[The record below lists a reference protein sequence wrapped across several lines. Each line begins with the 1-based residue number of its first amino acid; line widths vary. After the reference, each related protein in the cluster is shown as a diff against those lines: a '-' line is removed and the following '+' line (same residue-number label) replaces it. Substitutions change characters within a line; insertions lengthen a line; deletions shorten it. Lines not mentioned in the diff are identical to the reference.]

1 MALERY
7 TISIYNRI
15 KGLRKHKDVVRIS
28 QNALREKYR
37 YYDQIQ
43 RFRLIDDTF
52 MSVVFQDIDCTQFL
66 IRTLLQDDGLSVT
79 EVETQN
85 SLKNLRGRSVRL
97 DITAHDKTGKIYNI
111 EVQRKD
117 AGALPKRARYNSA
130 MLDANVTKPGDEL
143 ENLPETYVIF
153 ITEND
158 YFQKKLPLYHVD
170 RTIRELSEQ
179 FQDEAHIIYVNGQYR
194 GNDPIGSVMHDFF
207 CADPKDMNNQILAD
221 EVVKYKDTDKGVSS
235 MCRIMEE
242 LTNESLKEGLA
253 KGRAE
258 GRLTNLL
265 ENVKKLMARGMSF
278 DEVADVLE
286 LDSDDRKFVQDNL

>member
-1 MALERY
+1 M
-7 TISIYNRI
+7 
-15 KGLRKHKDVVRIS
+15 S

-37 YYDQIQ
+37 FYDQIQ

-52 MSVVFQDIDCTQFL
+52 MSVVFQDVDCTQFL
-66 IRTLLQDDGLSVT
+66 VRTILQDDDLTVT
-79 EVETQN
+79 RVETQN

-97 DITAHDKTGKIYNI
+97 DITAYDADGKIYNI

-158 YFQKKLPLYHVD
+158 YFGDKLPLYHID
-170 RTIRELSEQ
+170 RVIRESAKP

-194 GNDPIGSVMHDFF
+194 GDDPIGTIMHDFF
-207 CADPKDMNNQILAD
+207 CADPKDMNNEILAD
-221 EVVKYKDTDKGVSS
+221 EVAKYKDTDKGVNS

-242 LTNESLKEGLA
+242 LTNESLKEGMA

-258 GRLTNLL
+258 GRVEGRLTMLL

-278 DEVADVLE
+278 DEVADTLE
-286 LDSDDRKFVQDNL
+286 LSKDDRKFVQDNL

>member
-1 MALERY
+1 M
-7 TISIYNRI
+7 
-15 KGLRKHKDVVRIS
+15 S
-28 QNALREKYR
+28 QNTLREKYR

-43 RFRLIDDTF
+43 QFRLIDDTF
-52 MSVVFQDIDCTQFL
+52 MSVVFQDVDCTQFL
-66 IRTLLQDDGLSVT
+66 VRTILQDDDLTVT
-79 EVETQN
+79 RVETQN

-97 DITAHDKTGKIYNI
+97 DITAHDAAGKIYNI

-117 AGALPKRARYNSA
+117 TGALPKRARYNSA
-130 MLDANVTKPGDEL
+130 MLDANVTRPGDEL

-158 YFQKKLPLYHVD
+158 YFQESLPLYHVE
-170 RTIRELSEQ
+170 RTILELSKP

-194 GNDPIGSVMHDFF
+194 GADPIGSVMHDFF
-207 CADPKDMNNQILAD
+207 CADPKDMNNEILAD
-221 EVVKYKDTDKGVSS
+221 EVAKYKDTDKGVNS

-242 LTNESLKEGLA
+242 LTNESLKEGMA

-258 GRLTNLL
+258 GRVEGRLTMLL

-278 DEVADVLE
+278 DEVADTLE
-286 LDSDDRKFVQDNL
+286 LSKDDRKFVQDNL

>member
-1 MALERY
+1 M
-7 TISIYNRI
+7 T
-15 KGLRKHKDVVRIS
+15 
-28 QNALREKYR
+28 
-37 YYDQIQ
+37 
-43 RFRLIDDTF
+43 
-52 MSVVFQDIDCTQFL
+52 
-66 IRTLLQDDGLSVT
+66 VT
-79 EVETQN
+79 RVETQN

-97 DITAHDKTGKIYNI
+97 DITAHDAAGKIYNI

-158 YFQKKLPLYHVD
+158 YFGDKLPLYHID
-170 RTIRELSEQ
+170 RVIRESAKP

-194 GNDPIGSVMHDFF
+194 GDDPIGSIMHDFF
-207 CADPKDMNNQILAD
+207 CADPKDMNNEILAD
-221 EVVKYKDTDKGVSS
+221 EVAKYKDTDKGVNS

-242 LTNESLKEGLA
+242 LTNESLKEGMA

-258 GRLTNLL
+258 GRVEGRLTMLL

-278 DEVADVLE
+278 DEVADTLE
-286 LDSDDRKFVQDNL
+286 LSKDDRKFVQDNL

>member
-1 MALERY
+1 MNQTE
-7 TISIYNRI
+7 
-15 KGLRKHKDVVRIS
+15 LRR
-28 QNALREKYR
+28 KYR

-43 RFRLIDDTF
+43 QFRLIDDTF
-52 MSVVFQDIDCTQFL
+52 MSVVFQDVDCTQFL
-66 IRTLLQDDGLSVT
+66 VRTLLQDDDLTVT
-79 EVETQN
+79 KVETQN

-97 DITAHDKTGKIYNI
+97 DITAHDATGRIYNI

-158 YFQKKLPLYHVD
+158 YFQESLPLYHVE
-170 RTIRELSEQ
+170 RTIQELSKP
-179 FQDEAHIIYVNGQYR
+179 FRDEAHIIYVNGQHR

-207 CADPKDMNNQILAD
+207 CADPKDMNNEILAD
-221 EVVKYKDTDKGVSS
+221 EVAKYKDTDKGVNS

-242 LTNESLKEGLA
+242 LTNESREEG
-253 KGRAE
+253 RVE
-258 GRLTNLL
+258 GRLANLL

-278 DEVADVLE
+278 DEVADMLE
-286 LDSDDRKFVQDNL
+286 LSKDDRRFVQDNL

>member
-1 MALERY
+1 M
-7 TISIYNRI
+7 
-15 KGLRKHKDVVRIS
+15 S
-28 QNALREKYR
+28 QNVLREKYR
-37 YYDQIQ
+37 FYDQIQ

-52 MSVVFQDIDCTQFL
+52 MSVVFQDVDCTQFL
-66 IRTLLQDDGLSVT
+66 VRTILQDDDLTVT
-79 EVETQN
+79 KVETQN

-97 DITAHDKTGKIYNI
+97 DITAHDAAGKIYNI

-130 MLDANVTKPGDEL
+130 MLDANVTKPGDNL

-158 YFQKKLPLYHVD
+158 YFQRKLPLYHVD
-170 RTIRELSEQ
+170 RTIRELSEP

-207 CADPKDMNNQILAD
+207 CADPKDMNNEILAD
-221 EVVKYKDTDKGVSS
+221 EVAKYKDTDKGVNS

-265 ENVKKLMARGMSF
+265 ENVKKFMARGMSF
-278 DEVADVLE
+278 DEVADTLE
-286 LDSDDRKFVQDNL
+286 LSEDDRKFVQDNL

>member
-1 MALERY
+1 M
-7 TISIYNRI
+7 
-15 KGLRKHKDVVRIS
+15 S
-28 QNALREKYR
+28 QNVLREKYR
-37 YYDQIQ
+37 FYDQIQ
-43 RFRLIDDTF
+43 QFRLIDDTF
-52 MSVVFQDIDCTQFL
+52 MSVVFQDVDCTQFL
-66 IRTLLQDDGLSVT
+66 VRTILQDDDLTVT
-79 EVETQN
+79 KVETQN

-97 DITAHDKTGKIYNI
+97 DITAHDAAGKIYNI

-158 YFQKKLPLYHVD
+158 YFQRELPLYHIE
-170 RTIRELSEQ
+170 RTICELSEP

-207 CADPKDMNNQILAD
+207 CADPKDMNNEILAD
-221 EVVKYKDTDKGVSS
+221 EVAKYKDTDKGVNS

-258 GRLTNLL
+258 GRAEGRLTNLL
-265 ENVKKLMARGMSF
+265 ENVKKFMARGMSF
-278 DEVADVLE
+278 DEVADTLE
-286 LDSDDRKFVQDNL
+286 LSKDDRKFVQDNL

>member
-1 MALERY
+1 M
-7 TISIYNRI
+7 
-15 KGLRKHKDVVRIS
+15 S

-37 YYDQIQ
+37 FYDQIQ

-52 MSVVFQDIDCTQFL
+52 MSVVFQDVDCTQFL
-66 IRTLLQDDGLSVT
+66 VRTILQDDDLTVT
-79 EVETQN
+79 KVETQN

-97 DITAHDKTGKIYNI
+97 DITAHDAAGKIYNI

-117 AGALPKRARYNSA
+117 TGALPKRARYNSA
-130 MLDANVTKPGDEL
+130 MLDANVTRPGDEL

-158 YFQKKLPLYHVD
+158 YFQESLPLYHVE
-170 RTIRELSEQ
+170 RTILELSKP
-179 FQDEAHIIYVNGQYR
+179 FQDESHIIYVNGQYR
-194 GNDPIGSVMHDFF
+194 GADPIGSVMHDFF
-207 CADPKDMNNQILAD
+207 CADPKDMNNEILAD
-221 EVVKYKDTDKGVSS
+221 EVAKYKDTDKGVNS

-242 LTNESLKEGLA
+242 LTNESLKEGMA

-258 GRLTNLL
+258 GRVEGRLTMLL

-278 DEVADVLE
+278 DEVADTLE
-286 LDSDDRKFVQDNL
+286 LSKDDRKFVQDNL

>member
-1 MALERY
+1 M
-7 TISIYNRI
+7 
-15 KGLRKHKDVVRIS
+15 S

-43 RFRLIDDTF
+43 RFRPIDDTL

-221 EVVKYKDTDKGVSS
+221 EVAKYKDTDKGVSS

-253 KGRAE
+253 KGRAEGRAE

>member
-1 MALERY
+1 M
-7 TISIYNRI
+7 
-15 KGLRKHKDVVRIS
+15 S

-37 YYDQIQ
+37 FYDQIQ

-52 MSVVFQDIDCTQFL
+52 MSVVFQDVDCTQFL
-66 IRTLLQDDGLSVT
+66 VRTILQDDDLTVT
-79 EVETQN
+79 RVETQN

-97 DITAHDKTGKIYNI
+97 DITAYDADGKIYNI

-158 YFQKKLPLYHVD
+158 YFGDKLPLYHID
-170 RTIRELSEQ
+170 RVIRESAKP

-194 GNDPIGSVMHDFF
+194 GDDPIGSIMHDFF
-207 CADPKDMNNQILAD
+207 CADPKDMNNEILAD
-221 EVVKYKDTDKGVSS
+221 EVAKYKDTDKGVNS

-242 LTNESLKEGLA
+242 LTNESLKEGMA

-258 GRLTNLL
+258 GRVEGRLTMLL

-278 DEVADVLE
+278 DEVADTLE
-286 LDSDDRKFVQDNL
+286 LSKDDRKFVQDNL

>member
-1 MALERY
+1 M
-7 TISIYNRI
+7 
-15 KGLRKHKDVVRIS
+15 S

-37 YYDQIQ
+37 FYDQIQ

-52 MSVVFQDIDCTQFL
+52 MSVVFQDVDCTQFL
-66 IRTLLQDDGLSVT
+66 VRTILQDDDLTVT
-79 EVETQN
+79 RVETQN

-97 DITAHDKTGKIYNI
+97 DITAYDADGKIYNI

-158 YFQKKLPLYHVD
+158 YFGDKLPLYHID
-170 RTIRELSEQ
+170 RVIRESAKP

-194 GNDPIGSVMHDFF
+194 GDDPIGSIMHDFF
-207 CADPKDMNNQILAD
+207 CADPKDMNNEILAD
-221 EVVKYKDTDKGVSS
+221 EVAKYKDTDKGVNS

-242 LTNESLKEGLA
+242 LTNESLKEGMA

-258 GRLTNLL
+258 GRVEGRLTMLL
-265 ENVKKLMARGMSF
+265 ENGKKLMARGMSF
-278 DEVADVLE
+278 DEVADTLE
-286 LDSDDRKFVQDNL
+286 LSKDDRMFVQDNL

>member
-1 MALERY
+1 M
-7 TISIYNRI
+7 IC
-15 KGLRKHKDVVRIS
+15 V
-28 QNALREKYR
+28 
-37 YYDQIQ
+37 
-43 RFRLIDDTF
+43 
-52 MSVVFQDIDCTQFL
+52 
-66 IRTLLQDDGLSVT
+66 
-79 EVETQN
+79 
-85 SLKNLRGRSVRL
+85 
-97 DITAHDKTGKIYNI
+97 
-111 EVQRKD
+111 
-117 AGALPKRARYNSA
+117 
-130 MLDANVTKPGDEL
+130 DEL
-143 ENLPETYVIF
+143 QNIAEFTDP
-153 ITEND
+153 D

-207 CADPKDMNNQILAD
+207 CADPKDMNNQILAN
-221 EVVKYKDTDKGVSS
+221 EVAKYKDTDKGVSS

-253 KGRAE
+253 KGRAEGRAE

>member
-1 MALERY
+1 M
-7 TISIYNRI
+7 
-15 KGLRKHKDVVRIS
+15 S

-37 YYDQIQ
+37 FYDQIQ

-52 MSVVFQDIDCTQFL
+52 MSVVFQDVDCTQFL
-66 IRTLLQDDGLSVT
+66 VRTILQDDDLTVT
-79 EVETQN
+79 RVETQD

-97 DITAHDKTGKIYNI
+97 DITAHDAAGKIYNI

-158 YFQKKLPLYHVD
+158 YFGDKLPLYHID
-170 RTIRELSEQ
+170 RVIRESAKP

-194 GNDPIGSVMHDFF
+194 GDDPIGSIMHDFF
-207 CADPKDMNNQILAD
+207 CADPKDMNNEILAD
-221 EVVKYKDTDKGVSS
+221 EVAKYKDTDKGVNS

-258 GRLTNLL
+258 GRVEGRLTMLL

-278 DEVADVLE
+278 NEVADTLE
-286 LDSDDRKFVQDNL
+286 LSKDDRKFVQDNL

>member
-1 MALERY
+1 
-7 TISIYNRI
+7 
-15 KGLRKHKDVVRIS
+15 
-28 QNALREKYR
+28 
-37 YYDQIQ
+37 
-43 RFRLIDDTF
+43 
-52 MSVVFQDIDCTQFL
+52 MSVVFQDVDCTQFL
-66 IRTLLQDDGLSVT
+66 VRTILQDDDLTVT
-79 EVETQN
+79 RVETQN

-97 DITAHDKTGKIYNI
+97 DITAYDADGKIYNI

-158 YFQKKLPLYHVD
+158 YFGDKLPLYHID
-170 RTIRELSEQ
+170 RVIRESAKP

-194 GNDPIGSVMHDFF
+194 GDDPIGSIMHDFF
-207 CADPKDMNNQILAD
+207 CADPKDMYNEILAD
-221 EVVKYKDTDKGVSS
+221 EVAKYKDTDKGVNS

-242 LTNESLKEGLA
+242 LTNESLKEGMA

-258 GRLTNLL
+258 GRVEGRLTMLL

-278 DEVADVLE
+278 DEVADTLE
-286 LDSDDRKFVQDNL
+286 LSKDDRKFVQDNL

>member
-1 MALERY
+1 M
-7 TISIYNRI
+7 
-15 KGLRKHKDVVRIS
+15 S

-85 SLKNLRGRSVRL
+85 SIKNLRGRSVRL

-221 EVVKYKDTDKGVSS
+221 EVVKYKYTDKGVSS

>member
-1 MALERY
+1 M
-7 TISIYNRI
+7 
-15 KGLRKHKDVVRIS
+15 S
-28 QNALREKYR
+28 QNVLREKYR
-37 YYDQIQ
+37 FYDQIQ

-52 MSVVFQDIDCTQFL
+52 MSVVFQDVDCTQFL
-66 IRTLLQDDGLSVT
+66 VRTILQDDDLTVT
-79 EVETQN
+79 KVETQN

-97 DITAHDKTGKIYNI
+97 DITAHDAAGKIYNI

-117 AGALPKRARYNSA
+117 TGALPKRARYNSA
-130 MLDANVTKPGDEL
+130 MLDANVTRPGDEL

-158 YFQKKLPLYHVD
+158 YFQESLPLYHVE
-170 RTIRELSEQ
+170 RTILELSKP

-194 GNDPIGSVMHDFF
+194 GADPIGSVMHDFF
-207 CADPKDMNNQILAD
+207 CADPKDMNNEILAD
-221 EVVKYKDTDKGVSS
+221 EVAKYKDTDKGVNS

-242 LTNESLKEGLA
+242 LTNESLKEGMA

-258 GRLTNLL
+258 GRVEGRLTMLL

-278 DEVADVLE
+278 DEVADTLE
-286 LDSDDRKFVQDNL
+286 LSKDDRKFVQDNL